1 MTGSWKIV
9 VSGVTFCAETI
20 GGPKKDIP
28 AATPTTATFCAI
40 RLRDESA
47 LSNICTSAS
56 HRGQVPLHSPS
67 YVHSGISKSIPFAT
81 ATARRTDFRHLQ
93 MDFPVMAGCIRTY
106 YPLYDNTVLDGDS
119 TVGHLGQ
126 LSVVCHH
133 NERLAEAVAEVKEK
147 LVQLAGVFGIKV
159 P

>member
-40 RLRDESA
+40 RLRADSA
-47 LSNICTSAS
+47 FSNVCTSAS

-67 YVHSGISKSIPFAT
+67 NVHSGISKSIPLAS
-81 ATARRTDFRHLQ
+81 ATARRTDFKYLQ
-93 MDFPVMAGCIRTY
+93 MDFPII
-106 YPLYDNTVLDGDS
+106 
-119 TVGHLGQ
+119 Q
-126 LSVVCHH
+126 VV
-133 NERLAEAVAEVKEK
+133 RQTGGKDTTKFVK
-147 LVQLAGVFGIKV
+147 F
-159 P
+159 